1 MVNNLIPLF
10 LANALGART
19 GTIGLVEGVA
29 ESMSS
34 LIKLLSGWWSDRVVS
49 RKPPTVAGY
58 AVSAFSKP
66 LLALAG
72 SWTAVLAVRFGDRLG
87 KGVRTAP
94 RDALLADSVPAERRG
109 AAFGFHRAGDSL
121 GAVVG
126 LGLALLVVWLTQG
139 NALTLSRATFQ
150 RIALFS
156 AVPGVLAV
164 VVLLIGLREV
174 RREAPSAGRP
184 ILGSFRG
191 MPPSFRR
198 FLLIFGLFTLGNSAD
213 AFIILRA
220 QERGLSVAGVLAMLL
235 VFNVVY
241 TAVAG
246 PAGRLSDRVGR
257 PRLILAGWA
266 VYAAIYLGLAL
277 AGAAWQVVALFIAYG
292 TYHGL
297 VEGNARAFVADL
309 VGAESAASDAEQGS
323 RGAGEQGSGAESAAS
338 DAAGR
343 VGVASKAPAAAGRGA
358 AYGLYHAT
366 VGLATL
372 PASLIA
378 GALWQGVGDW
388 TGFGPAAPFLFGAAL
403 AAALFALFL
412 APTFRSP
419 RPVGEG

>member
-1 MVNNLIPLF
+1 MPERSTEPLPRNILVMTVASFLTDVSSDMVNNLIPLF

-34 LIKLLSGWWSDRVVS
+34 FIKLLSGWWSDRVVS

-58 AVSAFSKP
+58 TVSALAKP

-126 LGLALLVVWLTQG
+126 LGLALLVVWLMQG
-139 NALTLSRATFQ
+139 QALTLSRATFQ

-156 AVPGVLAV
+156 AVPALLAV
-164 VVLLIGLREV
+164 VVLVAGLREV
-174 RREAPSAGRP
+174 RREAPAAGRP
-184 ILGSFRG
+184 ILGSFQA
-191 MPPSFRR
+191 MPASFRR

-220 QERGLSVAGVLAMLL
+220 QERGLSVVGVLAMLL
-235 VFNVVY
+235 AFNVVY

-266 VYAAIYLGLAL
+266 VYAVIYLGLAL

-297 VEGNARAFVADL
+297 VESNARAFVADL
-309 VGAESAASDAEQGS
+309 AGAE
-323 RGAGEQGSGAESAAS
+323 
-338 DAAGR
+338 
-343 VGVASKAPAAAGRGA
+343 GRGA
-358 AYGLYHAT
+358 AYGLYHAV

-378 GALWQGVGDW
+378 GVLWQGVGDW
-388 TGFGPAAPFLFGAAL
+388 AGFGPAAPFLFGAAL
-403 AAALFALFL
+403 ACVAALLFFL
-412 APTFRSP
+412 LLSP
-419 RPVGEG
+419 LRPRELSA

>member
-1 MVNNLIPLF
+1 MTSQSPPRLPRNILIMTAASFLTDVSSDMVNNLVPLF

-34 LIKLLSGWWSDRVVS
+34 FIKLLSGWWSDRVVS
-49 RKPPTVAGY
+49 RKPPTVLGY
-58 AVSAFSKP
+58 AISAVPKP
-66 LLALAG
+66 LLAFAG
-72 SWTAVLAVRFGDRLG
+72 SWAAVLAVRSGDRFG

-126 LGLALLVVWLTQG
+126 LALALLIVWLAQG
-139 NALTLSRATFQ
+139 NALTLGRATFQ

-156 AVPGVLAV
+156 AVPALLAV
-164 VVLLIGLREV
+164 VVLAAGLREV
-174 RREAPSAGRP
+174 RREAPAAGRP
-184 ILGSFRG
+184 ILGSLRA
-191 MPPSFRR
+191 MPTGFRR

-235 VFNVVY
+235 AFNLVY
-241 TAVAG
+241 TIVAG

-266 VYAAIYLGLAL
+266 VYALIYLGLAVS
-277 AGAAWQVVALFIAYG
+277 GAAWQVVALFIAYG
-292 TYHGL
+292 VYHGL

-309 VGAESAASDAEQGS
+309 AGAE
-323 RGAGEQGSGAESAAS
+323 
-338 DAAGR
+338 
-343 VGVASKAPAAAGRGA
+343 GRGA
-358 AYGLYHAT
+358 AYGLYHAV
-366 VGLATL
+366 VGLAAL

-378 GALWQGVGDW
+378 GVLWQGAGRW
-388 TGFGPAAPFLFGAAL
+388 PGFGPAAPFLFGAAL
-403 AAALFALFL
+403 AALAAALFALFL
-412 APTFRSP
+412 RPTFRQ
-419 RPVGEG
+419 PVADR